1 MTNAKWHAQHRMPR
15 NARVDERIAWYLD
28 HAKQCACR
36 PIPPPLAA
44 LIKMRSVQDKSQ
56 TLSFRILFSGGDR
69 RSLAKSDRVLDSVR
83 RDPTR
88 VPELVELTRDGDWLI
103 TMRAMDLLEKLAHER
118 PDWIAP
124 HKRVF
129 IGELANSDK
138 WEIRLQIVRAIPLF
152 KWTPV
157 ERDRG
162 VEILTRDLEH
172 PQKFVRAWAL
182 DSLATLAQA
191 DSALMAVVRR
201 SIRKFERSGS
211 KALASRACHVRQRLS
226 F

>member
-1 MTNAKWHAQHRMPR
+1 
-15 NARVDERIAWYLD
+15 
-28 HAKQCACR
+28 
-36 PIPPPLAA
+36 
-44 LIKMRSVQDKSQ
+44 
-56 TLSFRILFSGGDR
+56 
-69 RSLAKSDRVLDSVR
+69 
-83 RDPTR
+83 
-88 VPELVELTRDGDWLI
+88 
-103 TMRAMDLLEKLAHER
+103 MRAMDLLEKIAHER

-157 ERDRG
+157 ERRRA
-162 VEILTRDLEH
+162 VKILTRDLEH

-182 DSLATLAQA
+182 DSLATLAHA
-191 DSALMAVVRR
+191 DAALMAVVRR
-201 SIRKFERSGS
+201 SIRKFERSSS
-211 KALASRACHVRQRLS
+211 KALASRARHVRQRLS